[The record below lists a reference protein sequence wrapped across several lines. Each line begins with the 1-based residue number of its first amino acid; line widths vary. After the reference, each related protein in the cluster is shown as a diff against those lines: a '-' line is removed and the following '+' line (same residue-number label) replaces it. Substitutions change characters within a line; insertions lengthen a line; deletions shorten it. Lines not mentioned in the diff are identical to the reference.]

1 MIARLARTCAVLSG
15 FSSAMSRIRDRRRL
29 FDEACGIAV
38 RHGSYRMAWVGVPEA
53 GTNELSPVAQAGF
66 DGGYLREVVP
76 LLRDAGEDRGA
87 LGQALRRKKTVVVN
101 DLKAD
106 PNVAC
111 KKAALARG
119 YRSMASLPVLVD
131 GRVAALFVLY
141 SAQTGFF
148 DGDELALLKH
158 LAGHISLALK
168 CFEKE
173 EKLNHLAYYDVLTK
187 SANRSLLRDRLTLAI
202 ANAGRHGRQV
212 AVISVDI
219 DNFKYI
225 NNSLGHKA
233 GDQLLKSVTERLGS
247 CVRDGD
253 TIARQGGDEFVIVL
267 PDQVSDEHASQVI
280 KRILAAIA
288 QPISIGEREFNIT
301 CSIGASFYPQDGSDG
316 ETILKNADAAM
327 YGAKE
332 LGRNTFQ
339 FYAKEIDAKINERL
353 MLENSLRRA
362 VEREEFLLQYQPQIH
377 LNRGKITGAEALI
390 RWQHPEL
397 GMVSPDKFIPLAEET
412 GLIEPIGEWVLRTAC
427 AQNKAWQDA
436 RLPAIT
442 VSINLSARQFRHKG
456 LAETIARA
464 LRETGLKAEC
474 LGLELTESLVMHNAA
489 AGALMLGNL
498 KQMGVKLSIDDFG
511 TGYSSLSYLRRFPID
526 ELKIDQSF
534 VRDVMTDPDDA
545 IIAKAIIALAHGLN
559 LRVTAEGVET
569 KEHIDFLQGRRCDQA
584 QGFYFSKPL
593 HSREFE
599 ELLQQKSLME
609 TTDRRTH

>member
-1 MIARLARTCAVLSG
+1 MIARLARNCAVLNG

-38 RHGSYRMAWVGVPEA
+38 RHGSYRMAWMGVPEA

-66 DGGYLREVVP
+66 DSGYLKEVVP

-101 DLKAD
+101 DLKTD
-106 PNVAC
+106 SNVAC

-148 DGDELALLKH
+148 DDDELTLLK
-158 LAGHISLALK
+158 
-168 CFEKE
+168 
-173 EKLNHLAYYDVLTK
+173 HLAYYDVLTK
-187 SANRSLLRDRLTLAI
+187 SANRSLLQDRLTRAI
-202 ANAGRHGRQV
+202 AHAGRHGRQV

-233 GDQLLKSVTERLGS
+233 GDQLMKAVTERLGS

-267 PDQVSDEHASQVI
+267 PDQVSDEHDSQVI

-339 FYAKEIDAKINERL
+339 FYAKEIDARINERL

-362 VEREEFLLQYQPQIH
+362 IEREEFLLQYQPQIH
-377 LNRGKITGAEALI
+377 LDRGKITGAEALI

-456 LAETIARA
+456 LAETIARS
-464 LRETGLKAEC
+464 LRETGLNAEC
-474 LGLELTESLVMHNAA
+474 LGLELTESVVMHNAA

-569 KEHIDFLQGRRCDQA
+569 KEHIDFLQGRRCDHA

-599 ELLQQKSLME
+599 ELLQQKSPME
-609 TTDRRTH
+609 TTDRRAH

>member
-1 MIARLARTCAVLSG
+1 MIARLARACAVLSG
-15 FSSAMSRIRDRRRL
+15 FGSAMSRIRDRRRL

-66 DGGYLREVVP
+66 DGGYLKEVVP

-106 PNVAC
+106 SNVAC

-148 DGDELALLKH
+148 DGDELTLLKH
-158 LAGHISLALK
+158 LAGYISLALK
-168 CFEKE
+168 YFEKE

-187 SANRSLLRDRLTLAI
+187 SANRSLLQDRLTHAI
-202 ANAGRHGRQV
+202 AHAGRHGRQV

-225 NNSLGHKA
+225 NNSLGHNT

-339 FYAKEIDAKINERL
+339 FYAKEIDARINERL

-362 VEREEFLLQYQPQIH
+362 IEREEFLLQYQPQIH
-377 LNRGKITGAEALI
+377 LDRGKITGAEAL
-390 RWQHPEL
+390 
-397 GMVSPDKFIPLAEET
+397 
-412 GLIEPIGEWVLRTAC
+412 
-427 AQNKAWQDA
+427 
-436 RLPAIT
+436 
-442 VSINLSARQFRHKG
+442 
-456 LAETIARA
+456 ARA
-464 LRETGLKAEC
+464 LRETGLSAEC

-599 ELLQQKSLME
+599 ELLQQKSPME
-609 TTDRRTH
+609 PTDRRAH

>member
-106 PNVAC
+106 SNVAC

-148 DGDELALLKH
+148 DGDELTLLKH

-187 SANRSLLRDRLTLAI
+187 SANRSLLQDRLTHAI
-202 ANAGRHGRQV
+202 AHT
-212 AVISVDI
+212 
-219 DNFKYI
+219 
-225 NNSLGHKA
+225 GH
-233 GDQLLKSVTERLGS
+233 QRLKSVTERLGS

-280 KRILAAIA
+280 ERILAAIA

-339 FYAKEIDAKINERL
+339 FYAKEIDARINERL

-362 VEREEFLLQYQPQIH
+362 IEREEFLLQYQPQIH
-377 LNRGKITGAEALI
+377 LDRGKITGAEALI

-464 LRETGLKAEC
+464 LRETGLNAEC

-511 TGYSSLSYLRRFPID
+511 TAYSSLSYLRRFPID

-534 VRDVMTDPDDA
+534 VRDVLTDPDDA

-599 ELLQQKSLME
+599 ELLQQKSPMGP
-609 TTDRRTH
+609 TDRRAH